1 MTGEEEGMAKPAN
14 HHNKMQPRATTTTR
28 KARARKSTPRP
39 VVDSLPP
46 DPPSQRRLFTG
57 FDRERA
63 TYLQL
68 KPDLLV
74 SDEGKYVVIVGD
86 EVLGP
91 LESHEEAERAG
102 YKRFG
107 LGPLYVKQV
116 VAEEPVFEV
125 SRLHYR

>member
-1 MTGEEEGMAKPAN
+1 MIGEEEDMAKPGN
-14 HHNKMQPRATTTTR
+14 HDNKTQPRATKTTG
-28 KARARKSTPRP
+28 KARAQKSTPRP
-39 VVDSLPP
+39 VVDPLPP
-46 DPPSQRRLFTG
+46 PPPIRRRAFTG

-63 TYLQL
+63 TYDQL

-91 LESHEEAERAG
+91 LGSHEEAERAG

-125 SRLHYR
+125 SRSHHP